1 MSTAANLVEAKPRQ
15 ASDKNAARRLRRT
28 GSIPAV
34 LYGAGKEPRA
44 ISVDPKQINRI
55 LHSGSGHN
63 TIFDVSLDGEQAKAM
78 VVDWQYEPIKGAL
91 LHVDL
96 KRIAMDQKLELSV
109 PIQLKGEATGVKT
122 QGGVLDFVLREIEI
136 ECLPADIPSHIECDI
151 SNLVFGQPIRVS
163 DLPKLEKVKFLTD
176 LNQLVAHIVTI
187 KEEVA
192 PTPEAAATEAAA
204 GPAEPEVIKKG
215 KQEAEGEEKEP
226 GKEGK
231 EAKEGKEGKE
241 GREGKK

>member
-1 MSTAANLVEAKPRQ
+1 VEAKPRQ

-28 GSIPAV
+28 GAIPAV

-55 LHSGSGHN
+55 LRTGSGHN
-63 TIFDVSLDGEQAKAM
+63 TIIDVSLDGEQAKAM
-78 VVDWQYEPIKGAL
+78 IVDWQYEPIKGAL

-96 KRIAMDQKLELSV
+96 KRIAMDQMLELSV
-109 PIQLKGEATGVKT
+109 PIQLKGEAVGIKT

-136 ECLPADIPSHIECDI
+136 ECLPADIPGHIECDI
-151 SNLVFGQPIRVS
+151 SGLVFGQPIRVS
-163 DLPKLEKVKFLTD
+163 DLPRLEKVRYLTEPS
-176 LNQLVAHIVTI
+176 QLVAHIVTI

-192 PTPEAAATEAAA
+192 PTPEAAATEAAT
-204 GPAEPEVIKKG
+204 GPVEPEVIKKG

-226 GKEGK
+226 AKEGGK
-231 EAKEGKEGKE
+231 EAKEGKEGRK
-241 GREGKK
+241 